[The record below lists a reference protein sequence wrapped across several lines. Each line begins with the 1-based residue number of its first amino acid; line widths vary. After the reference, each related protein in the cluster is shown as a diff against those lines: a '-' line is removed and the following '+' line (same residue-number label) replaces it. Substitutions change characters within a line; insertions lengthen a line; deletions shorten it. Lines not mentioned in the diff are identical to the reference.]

1 MPYFK
6 FPVDYVY
13 WTDVEDHTQIKQELL
28 PVVIDTMKN
37 GCIENPFKMC
47 TMKTTFTQRY
57 NLLNPE
63 QIHKVIF
70 EPMIKM
76 ISEIDDPF
84 YKKLKMNNVC
94 VTHQWFNLYN
104 KGDFQE
110 LHEHLVNGK
119 PQTMKI
125 NGKRYEEI
133 FSVVY
138 ILHDKCNRNS
148 LVFRDGDTVF
158 DTSTQKD
165 IHEGC
170 VLIFPSSLRH
180 EVKPIEIP
188 GRITFAFNV
197 AYALQ

>member
-6 FPVDYVY
+6 FPNEYVF
-13 WTDVEDHTQIKQELL
+13 WTGIDEHTRMKRALL
-28 PVVIDTMKN
+28 PVVLDIVKN
-37 GCIENPFKMC
+37 GCLENPFKKC
-47 TMKTTFTQRY
+47 TMKTTITQKY
-57 NLLNPE
+57 KLLNQE
-63 QIHKVIF
+63 QIHKVVF
-70 EPMIKM
+70 EPMMKM

-84 YKKLKMNNVC
+84 YKKLNMNNVC
-94 VTHQWFNLYN
+94 VTTQWFNIYE

-119 PQTMKI
+119 PQYMI
-125 NGKRYEEI
+125 IDGKRCEEI

-138 ILHDKCNRNS
+138 ILHDKSIENS
-148 LVFRDGDTVF
+148 LVFRESDTVF